1 VNTTCGASNTS
12 FGLPGRHTLGGAF
25 LAIASSHGLTS
36 AIMDARSDEVV
47 EAVRAADFLLGHD
60 EWGASWI
67 AAYRRKQAAAAA

>member
-1 VNTTCGASNTS
+1 VLNAG
-12 FGLPGRHTLGGAF
+12 F

-36 AIMDARSDEVV
+36 AIMDARSEEVV

-67 AAYRRKQAAAAA
+67 AAYRRKQAAAA